1 MKQLI
6 TRFASYLPLIVG
18 IAILVIAAPLVPWGK
33 VWPYLTRL
41 TPLTLL
47 VLLGLSG
54 LFYFGRILRYWLML
68 RMLEEPVAFGKV
80 ALACLV
86 AQPVAVLPGGEMYR
100 SSMLKRYGN
109 VSRVHGIPSVFAQ
122 SIAESVG
129 LTLIALIGA
138 ALIHK
143 YFALL
148 AAIAIIFIAILLYI
162 RWHNS
167 RQSHKFVN
175 KLPFVSINYRRLK
188 SFLEKNRILLT
199 GSNFFVL
206 VAASYVST
214 FAGIGIVYVCA
225 TAFGAQLDLF
235 QAAVAYALPVALEA
249 VSFLPGGLG
258 VNEGGSISIL
268 TLFGLSLPLAV
279 AITLITRLFTLGI
292 GFVFGFGAI
301 AWAHVG
307 AYRRYDHSH

>member
-1 MKQLI
+1 MKQLL
-6 TRFASYLPLIVG
+6 TRFASYLPLFVG
-18 IAILVIAAPLVPWGK
+18 IAILAIAAPLVPWDK

-47 VLLGLSG
+47 ALLGLSAI
-54 LFYFGRILRYWLML
+54 FYFGRILRYWLML

-109 VSRVHGIPSVFAQ
+109 VSKVHGIPSVFAQ

-129 LTLIALIGA
+129 LTVIALIGA
-138 ALIHK
+138 TIIRK
-143 YFALL
+143 YFELL
-148 AAIAIIFIAILLYI
+148 VIIAVLFTLILLYV
-162 RWHNS
+162 RWHNT
-167 RQSHKFVN
+167 RKSHKIVN
-175 KLPFVSINYRRLK
+175 RLPFVSINYRRLK

-199 GSNFFVL
+199 GRNFFVL

-225 TAFGAQLDLF
+225 TAFGANLDLF
-235 QAAVAYALPVALEA
+235 QAAIAYALPVALES

-258 VNEGGSISIL
+258 VNEGGSISIF
-268 TLFGLSLPLAV
+268 TLFGLALPLAV

-292 GFVFGFGAI
+292 GFVFGFGAV
-301 AWAHVG
+301 AWAHLG
-307 AYRRYDHSH
+307 GYRRYDHSS